1 MHVIPMHFTLG
12 VARARSV
19 DEDPLTF
26 SHHVAPRNNEDLLL
40 ARLKYEILLEAVER
54 LELLSLAV
62 REKPIKFFDHSCWL
76 SQESSKHKS
85 YRGSSK
91 SSSPLFFT
99 IFELFFTN
107 VWMSE
112 SSGSNFLRMRIT
124 SSVLS
129 TTHQKQAV
137 ESCFRLLAEHSPG
150 RLMKMVRG
158 SRA

>member
-1 MHVIPMHFTLG
+1 
-12 VARARSV
+12 
-19 DEDPLTF
+19 
-26 SHHVAPRNNEDLLL
+26 
-40 ARLKYEILLEAVER
+40 
-54 LELLSLAV
+54 
-62 REKPIKFFDHSCWL
+62 
-76 SQESSKHKS
+76 
-85 YRGSSK
+85 
-91 SSSPLFFT
+91 
-99 IFELFFTN
+99 